1 MQSPVQYHGEDL
13 QTSSSTPSNPAS
25 PHLWFFSLC
34 ILALLLACIPL
45 TEVAR
50 LALQDERYTPILAVP
65 IITIGLIWLDR
76 AAIFRESHL
85 CLRAGLPLLFGGL
98 VLLALSTT
106 TSLLPYPL
114 PAAVFAV
121 VLIWVGGFV
130 ACYGTDAAKRA
141 LFPLL
146 FLLLT
151 IPIPS
156 GLLDKAVTSLQ
167 TGSADV
173 AYRLF
178 KLIGVPIVRE
188 NTFTFSLPGLTIEV
202 AEECSGI
209 RSCLALLITGAVI
222 GYLFLRSTW
231 GRIALILLTIPI
243 AIFKNAVRIVTISWL
258 GIYVDSG
265 FLHGNLHRY
274 GGLPFS
280 ILALT
285 MLIPFLFLL
294 HTAERGSAKRGAP
307 RCE

>member
-1 MQSPVQYHGEDL
+1 MQGPVPYHGEGL
-13 QTSSSTPSNPAS
+13 QTSSTPSNSAS
-25 PHLWFFSLC
+25 PRLWFFSLC
-34 ILALLLACIPL
+34 ILAILLACVPL

-50 LALQDERYTPILAVP
+50 LALHDERYTPILAVP
-65 IITIGLIWLDR
+65 IITLGLIWLDR
-76 AAIFRESHL
+76 AAIFRESHP
-85 CLRAGLPLLFGGL
+85 CLSAGLPLLFGGL
-98 VLLALSTT
+98 VLLALNTA
-106 TSLLPYPL
+106 SLLPYPL
-114 PAAVFAV
+114 SAAMFAV

-130 ACYGTDAAKRA
+130 ACYGKDAAKRA

-151 IPIPS
+151 IPIPTA
-156 GLLDKAVTSLQ
+156 LLDKAVTSLQ
-167 TGSADV
+167 TGSADM

-222 GYLFLRSTW
+222 GYLLLRSTW
-231 GRIALILLTIPI
+231 ARVALISLTVPI

-258 GIYVDSG
+258 GVYVDSG

-285 MLIPFLFLL
+285 MLIPFLFFL
-294 HTAERGSAKRGAP
+294 HTAERRSAKREAP
-307 RCE
+307 RCD